1 MESQGPINP
10 HTLTVINRI
19 GKGGVRERS
28 KKKKKERRKVER
40 KRRRGKKRRIRGR
53 SLSKQRMEVSLASL
67 MYSLYQV

>member
-1 MESQGPINP
+1 MRSQGPINP

-28 KKKKKERRKVER
+28 KKKKERRKVER

-53 SLSKQRMEVSLASL
+53 KSKDLKAQSLELIS
-67 MYSLYQV
+67 MYHWR